1 MPPPSRVLKMTPPQS
16 TSGLRRLRGMLF
28 DSGSHSCR
36 LVRSSY
42 PTRDFPSSQ
51 RGRRSRIF
59 WRADIQSTRR
69 YLSGDAVLVSAIIER
84 VHRAL
89 EEYGKDC
96 SMEEVV
102 GLCPDLTWN
111 QVYLA
116 IDYLNKTG
124 IVGVAL
130 DPNRTYMIHLYP
142 SFSES
147 PPTAS
152 QRTPMQK
159 AAS

>member
-1 MPPPSRVLKMTPPQS
+1 
-16 TSGLRRLRGMLF
+16 ML
-28 DSGSHSCR
+28 
-36 LVRSSY
+36 V
-42 PTRDFPSSQ
+42 
-51 RGRRSRIF
+51 
-59 WRADIQSTRR
+59 A
-69 YLSGDAVLVSAIIER
+69 AIIER

-124 IVGVAL
+124 IVSVAL
-130 DPNRTYMIHLYP
+130 DPNRTYTIHVCPL
-142 SFSES
+142 FSES
-147 PPTAS
+147 SQAAPQPRSLQKTAS
-152 QRTPMQK
+152 
-159 AAS
+159 